1 MSFKDEYAK
10 FPKPSPEREAFV
22 YKAITSLSRDQIV
35 KSMRPVTVT
44 RPDGAKITYK
54 VMPDYISIDGVRV
67 PMSGNTAQRVA
78 DHFGLSLPSAA
89 MAKEIYQNADV
100 KVQAKPLSG
109 TGTSVDGRQYSGKDV
124 VDKGVGYAP
133 FALNYNERINQQL
146 ADHGAKSGE
155 IVSGFAKDIV
165 APPAEGKLGLY
176 GLFDAN
182 GKPIQG
188 GNGQTPHD
196 TTIHSEYGSF
206 ARLVSPEVTITYP
219 DGRKETKSTK
229 DVYQISSYTPKPGDK
244 HVTPVPPSATP
255 GVPPA
260 PDKGQQVA
268 QYTPSK
274 PRSGR
279 LSFLERIDNFLN
291 GLTGEG

>member
-1 MSFKDEYAK
+1 MSFRDDFVRFKQ
-10 FPKPSPEREAFV
+10 PGPEREQFIYNYIV
-22 YKAITSLSRDQIV
+22 NNISKNQLLNSMKPITVS
-35 KSMRPVTVT
+35 
-44 RPDGAKITYK
+44 RPDGTKITYK
-54 VMPDYISIDGVRV
+54 LLPDYISSNDGVRV

-89 MAKEIYQNADV
+89 MANEIYQHADV
-100 KVQAKPLSG
+100 KVPAKPLSG
-109 TGTSVDGRQYSGKDV
+109 SGTTVDGQQYSGQGV

-133 FALNYNERINQQL
+133 FAINYNEKVNQQL

-165 APPAEGKLGLY
+165 APPVAGKLGLY
-176 GLFDAN
+176 GLYDAN

-196 TTIHSEYGSF
+196 TSIHSEYGSF
-206 ARLVSPEVTITYP
+206 VRLVSPDVTITYP
-219 DGRKETKSTK
+219 DGRQETKSTK
-229 DVYQISSYTPKPGDK
+229 DVYHISSYAPKPG
-244 HVTPVPPSATP
+244 ATP
-255 GVPPA
+255 MTPLPPQNA
-260 PDKGQQVA
+260 PTGGQQA
-268 QYTPSK
+268 SQYSPNK

-291 GLTGEG
+291 SLNS

>member
-1 MSFKDEYAK
+1 MSFKDDYAK

-22 YKAITSLSRDQIV
+22 YNAIAGLSRDQIV
-35 KSMRPVTVT
+35 KSMKPITVT
-44 RPDGAKITYK
+44 RQDGAQLTYK
-54 VMPDYISIDGVRV
+54 VMPDYIMIDGVRV

-109 TGTSVDGRQYSGKDV
+109 TGTSVDGKNYSGKDV

-133 FALNYNERINQQL
+133 FALNYNDRVNQQL

-165 APPAEGKLGLY
+165 APAATGKLGLY

-196 TTIHSEYGSF
+196 TSIHSEYGSF
-206 ARLVSPEVTITYP
+206 VRLVSPDVTITYP

-229 DVYQISSYTPKPGDK
+229 DVYQISSYNPKPGEK
-244 HVTPVPPSATP
+244 SMTPL
-255 GVPPA
+255 PPA
-260 PDKGQQVA
+260 KAPAVSPDKSTNQEVA
-268 QYTPSK
+268 QYTPNK
-274 PRSGR
+274 PQSGR
-279 LSFLERIDNFLN
+279 LSLLQRIDNFLS
-291 GLTGEG
+291 GLGEA

>member
-22 YKAITSLSRDQIV
+22 YRAITSLSRDQIV
-35 KSMRPVTVT
+35 KSMKPITVT
-44 RPDGAKITYK
+44 RADGAKLTYK
-54 VMPDYISIDGVRV
+54 VMPDYVMIDGVRV

-100 KVQAKPLSG
+100 KVSAKPLSG
-109 TGTSVDGRQYSGKDV
+109 SGTNVDGKQYSGQDV
-124 VDKGVGYAP
+124 VDTGVGYAP
-133 FALNYNERINQQL
+133 FALNYNDKVNKQL
-146 ADHGAKSGE
+146 ADHGAKDGE

-165 APPAEGKLGLY
+165 APPAAGKLGLY

-206 ARLVSPEVTITYP
+206 VRLVSPDVEITYP
-219 DGRKETKSTK
+219 DGKKETKSTK
-229 DVYQISSYTPKPGDK
+229 DVYQISSYNPKPSDK
-244 HVTPVPPSATP
+244 HMTPVPPSATP
-255 GVPPA
+255 NAHPSK
-260 PDKGQQVA
+260 DQSKGQQVA
-268 QYTPSK
+268 QYTPNK
-274 PRSGR
+274 PRPGR
-279 LSFLERIDNFLN
+279 LSFLERIDNFLS
-291 GLTGEG
+291 GLS